1 MIPTMAIS
9 SEISS
14 ATTGPA
20 LVQIIGELAESIET
34 SLNPNIAPEA
44 IPTHAGFGI
53 RFEMNSI
60 GGGDNENGHV
70 MDLKC
75 RLDLLTV
82 NLTSDPDVEIVHP
95 TPAVHVQAELWKQDE
110 NNFQTYLFG
119 HPEETN
125 RLRSI
130 EVDASWN
137 QQEWNTSVI
146 LNDASY
152 LGHMDWDAPIPGR
165 IVLNQETILEGAVEC
180 LDAFLATYSLEIDN
194 PAVEAFFEGMH
205 LLGLMYKTTMSEI
218 IPQSQDSTLRWW
230 VDGQALLTFVQ
241 DPQAYI
247 LDLMTNANGDID
259 FGKLLPRTNRAM
271 FDHLAESS
279 PWMTYIDDPDDP
291 FDGHLNF
298 KLPGLFKGY
307 QINVNLGRY
316 GDLSIGMVGIPL
328 GPLDLSAFVQIPLF
342 EPEVWFEHFNVE
354 LTLTADVAS
363 LGMFQGATMTMGIQ
377 PSFSLHLDL
386 PSLPT
391 LPWINSSGLQWN
403 TNPPT
408 SIDLLDASDVQNN
421 LLPMIPGLL
430 LDNILQLL
438 VERLFLR
445 KFSPDSPLATIC
457 VELNLAQRTS
467 DGALVARSLFGIFV
481 DPRAHF
487 RDALYDGAVFD
498 METMMNLSHA
508 ILSLFPVEMVV
519 EYEVP
524 GDETSM
530 ITSVVIG
537 LGIAESIAFEIE
549 ICESPIAPGSLS
561 LKIRT
566 PDSLFGVPSLNASI
580 ELILT
585 MHPAGTFDLNGS
597 QSILTYDIGSVLPT
611 NLGSQSLAD
620 FIGLFATSTLTIRFG
635 MMNNQVNLS
644 FEVDF
649 NPADSTPPSV
659 IQLLPSLSG
668 VNAFLRHILADFVDN
683 ILPIFITEFILSLTD
698 VVYTENG
705 VQYTVSSILI
715 DLLTSIDFWDSNQIQ
730 MDNLK
735 LCSGDV
741 QSYFNQQRLGA
752 FVFALGGHIR
762 HAIPDSVN
770 NFFTIN
776 YDSQNERYEIT
787 LTNST
792 GAWYDPAVLCFGR
805 RDSDCLAIWLMYS
818 NDIILDA
825 TSGLL
830 LTIDSELGACLPF
843 AGHDFDPFVSVNTYT
858 NSPIIQSPLQIQPG
872 IHFSLSGGNLT
883 LDISSKLNPDMMPET
898 GDGVN
903 AFWAKVLP
911 NSTPWIQDTR
921 WGLPNLGAL
930 ALGAANSALDFLSNL
945 EAVQDVLN
953 TPLYDGDNDLFKELT
968 ILGNWLVH
976 LKAYVWGNDPNVNDA
991 APASGTQGTYTIR
1004 SIQQIVSDYTP
1015 TQTRKATDVLLEGAI
1030 EMVHFCVQRASQSS
1044 NKIKLFTYQRKS
1056 TTPDSSGS
1064 EGDDLFEV
1072 SLTIMDEE
1080 GSTGFSLVGICID
1093 VLQDTELQIGGLLL
1107 TIGTSDDVT
1116 TPIVP
1121 SSAGKTY
1128 VPGLNI
1134 QFLKYKINGQNLN
1147 IQPFLSIE
1155 IGYLSMLLT
1164 KIDRKPLLDAF
1175 LLLNA
1180 VRITTVIDMT
1190 FTETDATKRFIA
1202 GGRLDLDDFGIS
1214 LGGDGKEDGG
1224 NGLAAGVLA
1233 GNGDGSG
1240 NVKPLFDLAVMKYD
1254 GYPVDF
1260 DVAGS
1265 LETWFVINKQFGP
1278 IKIAQIGV
1286 KITADDDNSSLK
1298 ILVDGEAEIAG
1309 FLAQVDDLSVT
1320 IPILRPL
1327 NFSEWKYDMAGCA
1340 LAYSGPAFKIAGALR
1355 KEELDVPDGEDNETY
1370 IEYQGLCTISTSTIS
1385 ISAIGA
1391 FGRIPS
1397 TDGSYVTCFVIA
1409 AIDYP
1414 LGGIPEFFVT
1424 GLAGGLG
1431 LNRDLVVPK
1440 VADVPNSIFMRTLS
1454 GFSDDP
1460 MGALEQIRTD
1470 LPAKRDSLWF
1480 AIGVKFTTYQVL
1492 ETKGVLFV
1500 KLSNGVTIGILGLS
1514 SMSLPTK
1521 ELGIGYVELAFL
1533 AYFDSQEQLLWV
1545 EAQLTDASYLFHKS
1559 CRLTGGFA
1567 LVSWFKRGEFLL
1579 SLGGYHPKFKAPSYY
1594 PVVPR
1599 LGFSWK
1605 PMSKL
1610 TIKGG
1615 AYFTVCTSAVMLG
1628 GGFEASF
1635 KSGSL
1640 TASFKAGVD
1649 VLVVFDPFYYSFR
1662 VYIGLSVR
1670 YKTWLGT
1677 VKASVGADLEIEGP
1691 KMRGKARIEWYII
1704 SFTVSFGAN
1713 SSRAFKAI
1721 GMPEFINKHVLQ
1733 LPESEHSTSLSQK
1746 FTERQF
1752 TSQIPSGVVRPDDGE
1767 EGDGSMN
1774 KPFVVE
1780 PEFEL
1785 THQHLF
1791 PAKFHAMHTWN
1802 QIDGYSEIDS
1812 GWRERNE
1819 ETLDNIQLAPCGIED
1834 DVEPTFS
1841 INIRGLEGSSVQL
1854 PNGISFISHSSFFP
1868 ETLWRC
1874 DLDANGRP
1882 KAKKS
1887 PSPQQPRFLSGSS
1900 SLFRA
1905 VAQPQGWL
1913 KTMAIDQIEKSQ
1925 FVHNLPFRRYIE
1937 QSSGSK
1943 PQKEEKL
1950 RLELKKDVRID
1961 EIERKH
1967 SKIMTP
1973 EDFVRMEELEAI
1985 QRFNSNQIEQSAV
1998 RKTPSATT
2006 RTFPTASSSTMQVS
2020 NGANS
2025 KFTTTA
2031 PANLNPQSR
2040 GTDMSDISRVSNT
2053 TGVMR

>member
-1 MIPTMAIS
+1 MIPTMSI
-9 SEISS
+9 
-14 ATTGPA
+14 ATTASYVTSGPA
-20 LVQIIGELAESIET
+20 TIQLIHDLVEVVES
-34 SLNPNIAPEA
+34 SQSPSNNGKAL
-44 IPTHAGFGI
+44 PTHAGFGV
-53 RFEMNSI
+53 RFELNSI
-60 GGGDNENGHV
+60 GRNDDEEGHV
-70 MDLKC
+70 MDLNC
-75 RLDLLTV
+75 RIDLLNI
-82 NLTSDPDVEIVHP
+82 NLTSDDTIELPHP
-95 TPAVHVQAELWKQDE
+95 APAVHVHAELWKQDE

-119 HPEETN
+119 HPEDN
-125 RLRSI
+125 SRLRSI
-130 EVDASWN
+130 EVDVDWN
-137 QQEWNTSVI
+137 QETWNTSVV
-146 LNDASY
+146 LNDAAMF
-152 LGHMDWDAPIPGR
+152 GHIDWEADIPGR
-165 IVLNQETILEGAVEC
+165 IELTQGTLAEGAVEC
-180 LDAFLATYSLEIDN
+180 LDAFLARYSLEIDN
-194 PAVEAFFEGMH
+194 PAVEAFFGGMH
-205 LLGLMYKTTMSEI
+205 ILGLMYRTTMREI
-218 IPQSQDSTLRWW
+218 IPQSQDETMRWW
-230 VDGQALLTFVQ
+230 VDGPALMTFIQ

-271 FDHLAESS
+271 FDHLASAS
-279 PWMTYIDDPDDP
+279 PWMDWVDDPDDP

-298 KLPGLFKGY
+298 KLPGIFRGY
-307 QINVNLGRY
+307 QINVNLGRF
-316 GDLSIGMVGIPL
+316 GDLSIGMVGVPL
-328 GPLDLSAFVQIPLF
+328 GPIDLSAFVQIPLF
-342 EPEVWFEHFNVE
+342 EPDAWNDHFNIE
-354 LTLTADVAS
+354 FTFTSDVAS
-363 LGMFQGATMTMGIQ
+363 LGMFQNSTLTMCIVPT
-377 PSFSLHLDL
+377 FSLTLEL
-386 PSLPT
+386 PDLPT
-391 LPWINSSGLQWN
+391 LPWIDTNGLQWN
-403 TNPPT
+403 TSPPS
-408 SIDLLDASDVQNN
+408 SINLIDAQDLNEN

-430 LDNILQLL
+430 LDNIMQIL

-445 KFSPDSPLATIC
+445 KFSPNSPLATIC

-467 DGALVARSLFGIFV
+467 DGALVARSIFGIFV
-481 DPRAHF
+481 DARAHF
-487 RDALYDGAVFD
+487 REALYDGAVFD

-508 ILSLFPVEMVV
+508 ILTLFPVELEV

-530 ITSVVIG
+530 ITSVVMG
-537 LGIAESIAFEIE
+537 LGIGEAIAFEVE
-549 ICESPIAPGSLS
+549 ICESPLAPGSLS
-561 LKIRT
+561 LIIRT
-566 PDSLFGVPSLNASI
+566 PNSLFGVPALNASI
-580 ELILT
+580 EVILT
-585 MHPAGTFDLNGS
+585 MHPVGTFDLDGS
-597 QSILTYDIGSVLPT
+597 QCVLTYDIGSVLPT
-611 NLGSQSLAD
+611 NVVNQALAD
-620 FIGLFATSTLTIRFG
+620 FIGMFSTASLTIRFG
-635 MMNNQVNLS
+635 MLNNQVHLS

-649 NPADSTPPSV
+649 NPADATHPSV
-659 IQLLPSLSG
+659 IQLLPSISG
-668 VNAFLRHILADFVDN
+668 VNTFLQHILADFVDN
-683 ILPIFITEFILSLTD
+683 VLPTFITQVILSLTD
-698 VVYTENG
+698 IVYTENG
-705 VQYTVSSILI
+705 TQHTVSSILI
-715 DLLTSIDFWDSNQIQ
+715 DLLTSIDFWDANQIQ
-730 MDNLK
+730 MDNIMI
-735 LCSGDV
+735 CAGDTH
-741 QSYFNQQRLGA
+741 SYFTQQRLVGL
-752 FVFALGGHIR
+752 VLTIGGHLR
-762 HAIPDSVN
+762 HVIPDTVN
-770 NFFTIN
+770 NFFTIT
-776 YDSQNERYEIT
+776 YDAGHQRYEFR
-787 LTNST
+787 LANAT
-792 GAWYDPAVLCFGR
+792 GQWYDPAVLYLGHTN
-805 RDSDCLAIWLMYS
+805 SGCLAIWLAYEK
-818 NDIILDA
+818 DIILD
-825 TSGLL
+825 SGTGLSL
-830 LTIDSELGACLPF
+830 NLETEVGACLPF
-843 AGHDFDPFVSVNTYT
+843 AGHDFEPFASLSAHT
-858 NSPIIQSPLQIQPG
+858 NNPILHSPLLIQPA
-872 IHFSLSGGNLT
+872 IRFTMSGGNVG
-883 LDISSKLNPDMMPET
+883 LDIST
-898 GDGVN
+898 GLDGISPMTGSGCN

-911 NSTPWIQDTR
+911 NSTPWVQDTR

-945 EAVQDVLN
+945 QAVQDVLN
-953 TPLYDGDNDLFKELT
+953 TPLYDGDNVLFKELT

-976 LKAYVWGNDPNVNDA
+976 LKAYVWGDDPNENIA

-1030 EMVHFCVQRASQSS
+1030 EMVHFCIQRAAQSS

-1056 TTPDSSGS
+1056 TTSDSSGS

-1134 QFLKYKINGQNLN
+1134 QFLKYTINEQNFN

-1164 KIDRKPLLDAF
+1164 KLDRKPLLDAF
-1175 LLLNA
+1175 LLINA

-1233 GNGDGSG
+1233 GNGEGSG

-1254 GYPVDF
+1254 GYPIDF

-1286 KITADDDNSSLK
+1286 KITADGDNSSLK

-1327 NFSEWKYDMAGCA
+1327 NFSEWEYDMAGCA

-1355 KEELDVPDGEDNETY
+1355 KEELDVPGGGDNEKY

-1454 GFSDDP
+1454 GFADDP

-1677 VKASVGADLEIEGP
+1677 VKASLGADLEIEGP

-1791 PAKFHAMHTWN
+1791 PAKYHAMHTWN

-1841 INIRGLEGSSVQL
+1841 IYITGLEGSSVQL

-1887 PSPQQPRFLSGSS
+1887 PSPKQPRFLSGSS

-1913 KTMAIDQIEKSQ
+1913 KTMAINQIEKSQ

-1943 PQKEEKL
+1943 PEKEEKL

-1998 RKTPSATT
+1998 RMTPSATT
-2006 RTFPTASSSTMQVS
+2006 RTYPTAPSSTMQVS

-2031 PANLNPQSR
+2031 PANLNLQMK
-2040 GTDMSDISRVSNT
+2040 GANKGDISRVSNT

>member
-1 MIPTMAIS
+1 MIPTLAIS
-9 SEISS
+9 TTMSES
-14 ATTGPA
+14 AVMPA
-20 LVQIIGELAESIET
+20 ALELIGNLIHSIEIGNRVD
-34 SLNPNIAPEA
+34 SEHKS
-44 IPTHAGFGI
+44 IPTHAGFGV

-60 GGGDNENGHV
+60 GGNDDDEGHV
-70 MDLKC
+70 MDLSC

-82 NLTSDPDVEIVHP
+82 NLTSDPEIEIVHP
-95 TPAVHVQAELWKQDE
+95 TPAVHVQAELWKQDA
-110 NNFQTYLFG
+110 NNFQSYLCG
-119 HPEETN
+119 HPEEDN

-137 QQEWNTSVI
+137 RNEWNGSVI

-152 LGHMDWDAPIPGR
+152 LGHMNWDATIPGR

-180 LDAFLATYSLEIDN
+180 LDAFLAKYSLEIDN

-205 LLGLMYKTTMSEI
+205 ILGLMYKTTMSEI
-218 IPQSQDSTLRWW
+218 IPQSQDETLRWW
-230 VDGQALLTFVQ
+230 VDGSALLTFVQ

-247 LDLMTNANGDID
+247 LDLMTNANGDVD

-271 FDHLAESS
+271 FDHLAEAS
-279 PWMTYIDDPDDP
+279 PWMTWIDDLDDP

-316 GDLSIGMVGIPL
+316 GDLSIGIVGIPL
-328 GPLDLSAFVQIPLF
+328 GPLDLSAFIQIPLL
-342 EPEVWFEHFNVE
+342 EPEVWAEHFNVE
-354 LTLTADVAS
+354 LTLTADITS
-363 LGMFQGATMTMGIQ
+363 LGMFQGTSLTMGIQ
-377 PSFSLHLDL
+377 PTLTLDLDL
-386 PSLPT
+386 PSLST
-391 LPWINSSGLQWN
+391 LPWINSNGLQWN
-403 TNPPT
+403 ANPST
-408 SIDLLDASDVQNN
+408 SINLLDAYDIQSN
-421 LLPMIPGLL
+421 LFPMIPGIL
-430 LDNILQLL
+430 LDNIMQLL

-445 KFSPDSPLATIC
+445 KFSPHSPLATIC
-457 VELNLAQRTS
+457 IELDLAQRTS

-481 DPRAHF
+481 DARAHF
-487 RDALYDGAVFD
+487 REALYDGAVFD

-508 ILSLFPVEMVV
+508 ILRLFPVDLVV
-519 EYEVP
+519 EYEIP

-530 ITSVVIG
+530 ITSVTMG
-537 LGIAESIAFEIE
+537 LGVGEAIAFEVE
-549 ICESPIAPGSLS
+549 ISESPIAPGSLS
-561 LKIRT
+561 FIIRT
-566 PDSLFGVPSLNASI
+566 PSSLFGLPSLHASI
-580 ELILT
+580 EVILT
-585 MHPAGTFDLNGS
+585 MHPAGTFDLDGS
-597 QSILTYDIGSVLPT
+597 QCTLTYDIGSVLPT
-611 NLGSQSLAD
+611 NVANQTLAD
-620 FIGLFATSTLTIRFG
+620 FIGIFATTTVTIRFG
-635 MMNNQVNLS
+635 MLNNQVHLS

-649 NPADSTPPSV
+649 NPADATPPSV

-668 VNAFLRHILADFVDN
+668 VNAFLQHILADFVDN
-683 ILPIFITEFILSLTD
+683 VLPIFITQVILSLTD
-698 VVYTENG
+698 IVYTENG
-705 VQYTVSSILI
+705 TQHTVSSILI

-730 MDNLK
+730 MDNIK
-735 LCSGDV
+735 LCAGDV
-741 QSYFNQQRLGA
+741 QSYFTQQRLRDLVLA
-752 FVFALGGHIR
+752 IGGHLQ
-762 HAIPDSVN
+762 HAIPETVN
-770 NFFTIN
+770 NFFTIT
-776 YDSQNERYEIT
+776 YDAEHERYEVR
-787 LTNST
+787 LANAT
-792 GAWYDPAVLCFGR
+792 GDWYEPAVLCIGHTN
-805 RDSDCLAIWLMYS
+805 SGCLAIWLMYEK
-818 NDIILDA
+818 NIMLDSD
-825 TSGLL
+825 TGLSL
-830 LTIDSELGACLPF
+830 VLETEVGACLPF
-843 AGHDFDPFVSVNTYT
+843 AGHDFDPFVSLSAHT
-858 NSPIIQSPLQIQPG
+858 NYPIVQSPLPIQPALKFTIG
-872 IHFSLSGGNLT
+872 GGNVV
-883 LDISSKLNPDMMPET
+883 LDIST
-898 GDGVN
+898 GLDGNYPMTGQECN
-903 AFWAKVLP
+903 AFWAKILP
-911 NSTPWIQDTR
+911 NSTPFIQDVR
-921 WGLPNLGAL
+921 WGIPDLSAL

-945 EAVQDVLN
+945 DVVQDVLN
-953 TPLYDGDNDLFKELT
+953 TPLYNGTIQILSDLT
-968 ILGNWLVH
+968 TLGYWLVH
-976 LKAYVWGNDPNVNDA
+976 LKAYVWGSGDPPVSNETVD
-991 APASGTQGTYTIR
+991 YTIR
-1004 SIQQIVSDYTP
+1004 SIQDIVSDYSP
-1015 TQTRKATDVLLEGAI
+1015 TNQLKATDVLLQGTI
-1030 EMVHFCVQRASQSS
+1030 EMVEFCIQRATAQS
-1044 NKIKLFTYQRKS
+1044 NKIKLFTYKRKPS
-1056 TTPDSSGS
+1056 ESDSSGDD
-1064 EGDDLFEV
+1064 EDLFEI
-1072 SLTIMDEE
+1072 SMTTELQGEYT
-1080 GSTGFSLVGICID
+1080 LVGICID

-1107 TIGTSDDVT
+1107 TIGISDDIT

-1121 SSAGKTY
+1121 SDSGKTF

-1134 QFLKYKINGQNLN
+1134 QFMKYKINGLNLDVA
-1147 IQPFLSIE
+1147 PFLSIE

-1190 FTETDATKRFIA
+1190 FTEPDLSKRFVA

-1240 NVKPLFDLAVMKYD
+1240 NVKPLFDFAIMKYN

-1260 DVAGS
+1260 DVSGS
-1265 LETWFVINKQFGP
+1265 IETWFVINKQFGP

-1286 KITADDDNSSLK
+1286 KITADGDNSSLK

-1327 NFSEWKYDMAGCA
+1327 NFNEWKYDMAGCA

-1355 KEELDVPDGEDNETY
+1355 REELDIPGSGTNEKY

-1397 TDGSYVTCFVIA
+1397 NDGSYVTCFVIA

-1454 GFSDDP
+1454 GFADDP
-1460 MGALEQIRTD
+1460 MGALEQIRTE

-1500 KLSNGVTIGILGLS
+1500 KLSDGFTIGILGLS

-1533 AYFDSQEQLLWV
+1533 AYFDSHEQVLWV

-1628 GGFEASF
+1628 GGFEATF
-1635 KSGSL
+1635 KAGSL

-1649 VLVVFDPFYYSFR
+1649 VLVVFDPFYYNFR

-1677 VKASVGADLEIEGP
+1677 VKASLGADLEIEGP

-1721 GMPEFINKHVLQ
+1721 GLPEFINKHVLQ
-1733 LPESEHSTSLSQK
+1733 LPESEHSTTLSQK

-1752 TSQIPSGVVRPDDGE
+1752 TSQIPSGIVRPDNGE
-1767 EGDGSMN
+1767 EADGSSS

-1791 PAKFHAMHTWN
+1791 PAKFHLMMAGDN
-1802 QIDGYSEIDS
+1802 LNSLSNIDS
-1812 GWRERNE
+1812 AWRQNE
-1819 ETLDNIQLAPCGIED
+1819 PGFIDAIQLAPCGIED
-1834 DVEPTFS
+1834 GVEPTFS
-1841 INIRGLEGSSVQL
+1841 IRIIGMDGSSVQL
-1854 PNGISFISHSSFFP
+1854 KDGISFISHSSFFP

-1882 KAKKS
+1882 KAMKS
-1887 PSPQQPRFLSGSS
+1887 PSPKQPRFLSGSS

-1905 VAQPQGWL
+1905 IAQPQKWL
-1913 KTMAIDQIEKSQ
+1913 NTMRIKQIEKSQ

-1937 QSSGSK
+1937 PSTGSK
-1943 PQKEEKL
+1943 PQKENNRE
-1950 RLELKKDVRID
+1950 LELRKDLRID

-1973 EDFVRMEELEAI
+1973 EDYLRLPELEAV
-1985 QRFNSNQIEQSAV
+1985 QQFNSIQIERSA
-1998 RKTPSATT
+1998 RRTTASATT
-2006 RTFPTASSSTMQVS
+2006 RTYPRTTNATTNVSS
-2020 NGANS
+2020 GANS
-2025 KFTTTA
+2025 KFTTIA
-2031 PANLNPQSR
+2031 PANMNVQTKNSNLNSLRQ
-2040 GTDMSDISRVSNT
+2040 GSNGA
-2053 TGVMR
+2053 GVMR

>member
-1 MIPTMAIS
+1 MAIS
-9 SEISS
+9 SEITSVT
-14 ATTGPA
+14 AGPA

-34 SLNPNIAPEA
+34 SLHPDIAPES
-44 IPTHAGFGI
+44 IPTHAGFGV

-60 GGGDNENGHV
+60 GGNDDEEGHV
-70 MDLKC
+70 MDLSC

-82 NLTSDPDVEIVHP
+82 NLTSDPDIEIVHP

-110 NNFQTYLFG
+110 NNFQSYLFG
-119 HPEETN
+119 HPEEDN

-137 QQEWNTSVI
+137 QEEWNASVI

-180 LDAFLATYSLEIDN
+180 LDAFLAKYSLEIDN

-205 LLGLMYKTTMSEI
+205 ILGLMYKTTMSEI
-218 IPQSQDSTLRWW
+218 IPQSQDETLRWW
-230 VDGQALLTFVQ
+230 VDGPALLTFVQ

-247 LDLMTNANGDID
+247 LDLITNANGDVD

-279 PWMTYIDDPDDP
+279 PWMTWVDDPDDP

-328 GPLDLSAFVQIPLF
+328 GPLDLSAFIQIPLF
-342 EPEVWFEHFNVE
+342 EPEVWAEHFNVE

-363 LGMFQGATMTMGIQ
+363 VGMFQGTSLTMGIQ
-377 PSFSLHLDL
+377 PTFTLDLEL

-391 LPWINSSGLQWN
+391 LPWIDSSGLQWN

-408 SIDLLDASDVQNN
+408 SINLLDASDIQSN
-421 LLPMIPGLL
+421 LFPMIPGLL
-430 LDNILQLL
+430 LDNIMQIL

-467 DGALVARSLFGIFV
+467 DGALVARSVFGIFV
-481 DPRAHF
+481 DARAHF
-487 RDALYDGAVFD
+487 REALYDGAVFHI
-498 METMMNLSHA
+498 ESMMNLSHA
-508 ILSLFPVEMVV
+508 ILTLFPVESEV

-530 ITSVVIG
+530 ITSVTMA
-537 LGIAESIAFEIE
+537 LGIGDALAFEVE
-549 ICESPIAPGSLS
+549 ICESPSAPGSIS
-561 LKIRT
+561 LIIRT
-566 PDSLFGVPSLNASI
+566 PDSLFGVPSLNTSL
-580 ELILT
+580 ELMLT
-585 MHPAGTFDLNGS
+585 MHPAATFDLNGS
-597 QSILTYDIGSVLPT
+597 QCILTYDIGTVLPT
-611 NLGSQSLAD
+611 NVANQALAD
-620 FIGLFATSTLTIRFG
+620 FIGMFSTTTLTIRFG
-635 MMNNQVNLS
+635 MMNNQVHLS

-649 NPADSTPPSV
+649 NPADATPPSV

-668 VNAFLRHILADFVDN
+668 VNAFLQQILADFVDN
-683 ILPIFITEFILSLTD
+683 VLPIFITQVILSLND
-698 VVYTENG
+698 IVYTENG
-705 VQYTVSSILI
+705 TQHTVSSILI
-715 DLLTSIDFWDSNQIQ
+715 DLFTSIDFWDANQIQ
-730 MDNLK
+730 MDNIK
-735 LCSGDV
+735 LCAGDAH
-741 QSYFNQQRLGA
+741 SYFTQQRL
-752 FVFALGGHIR
+752 VSLVLTIGGHLR
-762 HAIPDSVN
+762 HAVPETVN
-770 NFFTIN
+770 NFFTIT
-776 YDSQNERYEIT
+776 YDAGHQRYEVR
-787 LTNST
+787 LANPT
-792 GAWYDPAVLCFGR
+792 GQWYDPAVLCLGHTN
-805 RDSDCLAIWLMYS
+805 SGCLAIWMVYEK
-818 NDIILDA
+818 DIILDSDA
-825 TSGLL
+825 GLSL
-830 LTIDSELGACLPF
+830 VLETEVGACLPF
-843 AGHDFDPFVSVNTYT
+843 AGHDFDPFVSLAAHTNTY
-858 NSPIIQSPLQIQPG
+858 IVQSPLQIQPALKFT
-872 IHFSLSGGNLT
+872 ISGGNVV
-883 LDISSKLNPDMMPET
+883 LDIST
-898 GDGVN
+898 GLDGNAPMTGQGCN
-903 AFWAKVLP
+903 AFWAKILP
-911 NSTPWIQDTR
+911 NSTPFIQDVR
-921 WGLPNLGAL
+921 WGIPDLSAL

-945 EAVQDVLN
+945 DAVQDVLN
-953 TPLYDGDNDLFKELT
+953 TPLYDGNIDILRELT
-968 ILGNWLVH
+968 TLGNWLVH
-976 LKAYVWGNDPNVNDA
+976 LKAYVWGSDPTTNGSPP
-991 APASGTQGTYTIR
+991 APNGTIEYTIR
-1004 SIQQIVSDYTP
+1004 SIQDIVSDYSP
-1015 TQTRKATDVLLEGAI
+1015 ASPLKATDVLLQGTI
-1030 EMVHFCVQRASQSS
+1030 EMVDFCIQRASAQT
-1044 NKIKLFTYQRKS
+1044 NKIKLFTYKRKS
-1056 TTPDSSGS
+1056 SQSDSSS
-1064 EGDDLFEV
+1064 DEEDLFEV
-1072 SLTIMDEE
+1072 SITTEVLSGYT
-1080 GSTGFSLVGICID
+1080 LVGICID

-1121 SSAGKTY
+1121 SDAGKTY

-1134 QFLKYKINGQNLN
+1134 QFLKYKINGSNLD
-1147 IQPFLSIE
+1147 IAPFLSIE

-1190 FTETDATKRFIA
+1190 FTEPDPTKRFVA

-1240 NVKPLFDLAVMKYD
+1240 NVKPLFDFAVMKYE

-1260 DVAGS
+1260 DVSGS
-1265 LETWFVINKQFGP
+1265 IETWFVINKQFGP

-1286 KITADDDNSSLK
+1286 KITADGDNSSLK

-1327 NFSEWKYDMAGCA
+1327 NFSEWEYDMAGCA

-1355 KEELDVPDGEDNETY
+1355 KEELDVPGGGNNEKY

-1397 TDGSYVTCFVIA
+1397 NDGSYVTCFVIA

-1454 GFSDDP
+1454 GFADDP

-1480 AIGVKFTTYQVL
+1480 AVGVKFTTYQVL

-1500 KLSNGVTIGILGLS
+1500 KLSDGFTIGILGLS

-1533 AYFDSQEQLLWV
+1533 AYFDSQEQVLWV

-1579 SLGGYHPKFKAPSYY
+1579 SLGGYHPKFKAPNYY

-1628 GGFEASF
+1628 GGFEATF
-1635 KSGSL
+1635 KAGSL
-1640 TASFKAGVD
+1640 SASFKAGVD
-1649 VLVVFDPFYYSFR
+1649 VLVVFDPFYYNFR

-1677 VKASVGADLEIEGP
+1677 VKASLGADLEIEGP

-1733 LPESEHSTSLSQK
+1733 LPESEHSTTLSQK
-1746 FTERQF
+1746 FAERQF
-1752 TSQIPSGVVRPDDGE
+1752 TSQIPSGIVRPDDGQE
-1767 EGDGSMN
+1767 ADGSSS

-1791 PAKFHAMHTWN
+1791 PAKTHVMRAGDNPHALS
-1802 QIDGYSEIDS
+1802 DVDS
-1812 GWRERNE
+1812 AWRQNNPGP
-1819 ETLDNIQLAPCGIED
+1819 LDTIQLAPCGIED
-1834 DVEPTFS
+1834 EVEPEFS
-1841 INIRGLEGSSVQL
+1841 IIITGMEGASVQHTD
-1854 PNGISFISHSSFFP
+1854 GISFISHSSFFP

-1905 VAQPQGWL
+1905 VAQPQQWTN
-1913 KTMAIDQIEKSQ
+1913 TMSINQIEKSQ

-1937 QSSGSK
+1937 KTNGSK
-1943 PQKEEKL
+1943 PQKENKRE
-1950 RLELKKDVRID
+1950 LELKKDVRID

-1973 EDFVRMEELEAI
+1973 EDYLRMTELEAV
-1985 QRFNSNQIEQSAV
+1985 QQFNSIQIKQSA
-1998 RKTPSATT
+1998 RRTTPSRTSRTYPRTTIATT
-2006 RTFPTASSSTMQVS
+2006 QVS
-2020 NGANS
+2020 TGTNS
-2025 KFTTTA
+2025 KFTTTV
-2031 PANLNPQSR
+2031 PVNMNVQTKNTDLNALRQNSH
-2040 GTDMSDISRVSNT
+2040 GA
-2053 TGVMR
+2053 GVLR